1 MNRRELLAGAAA
13 FTALPAFAATG
24 EDARLRAL
32 LDVFWEETLDT
43 SPGFATLLGLDV
55 GKRAGQ
61 RAQLA
66 DASRAG
72 RTAWVA
78 TQQARLDRLKAIDRA
93 KLSEAARIDFD
104 VVTYQARRNA
114 VGGKRFD
121 FGEGADG
128 FGYAPYSPYVVSQL
142 SGPYQALPDFLDSN
156 HPVAN
161 VADAEGWLARLAA
174 YPTQLDASTKAF
186 GIDTARGIAPPD
198 FILATTLAQLEQQRA
213 MAPAASVLSAGL
225 VRKAKAAGIA
235 GDWGARAAS
244 LVASRVNP
252 ALDRQIAAVRAVRS
266 TSDAGIWR
274 IKRGDE
280 FYAGALAFHTT
291 TDLSPQAVH
300 DLGLVQVAE
309 LSARLDTLLKA
320 QGLSTGTVGD
330 RLTALGR
337 RPENLWPNTDAGR
350 ADLLKSL
357 NVQMD
362 RIRTLMPRA
371 FRTLPKAPVEIVR
384 VPPDIEAGAP
394 GGYALPASADGTRAG
409 RYYINLKDTADWPK
423 FNLPTLTYH
432 EALPGHQW
440 QGAISDGSSDIPA
453 LRRYAGGYAA
463 YAEGWALYAED
474 LAAELGVYEGDPLGE
489 IGYLQSLLFRATRLV
504 VDTGLH
510 FKRWDRARATDT
522 MIALTGF
529 ARGRAQREI
538 DRYCVWPGQAC
549 SYKVGH
555 TEWVRLRRAVAAKQ
569 GAKFDLRQFH
579 EVLRLGD
586 MPLTVLAQV
595 VMARA

>member
-1 MNRRELLAGAAA
+1 MNRRQLLASAAA
-13 FTALPAFAATG
+13 LTAFPAQAKAS
-24 EDARLRAL
+24 EDSRLRAL
-32 LDVFWEETLDT
+32 LDAFWEETLDV
-43 SPGFATLLGLDV
+43 SPQFATLLGLDT
-55 GKRAGQ
+55 GKRAGL
-61 RAQLA
+61 RSQLG
-66 DASRAG
+66 DASRGG

-78 TQQARLDRLKAIDRA
+78 TQAARVKRLRAIDRG
-93 KLSEAARIDFD
+93 KLSETARIDFD
-104 VVTYQARRNA
+104 VVDYQARRNA
-114 VGGKRFD
+114 SGGARFD
-121 FGEGADG
+121 FGEGAEG

-142 SGPYQALPDFLDSN
+142 SGPYQAVPDFLDSN
-156 HPVAN
+156 HPVATA
-161 VADAEGWLARLAA
+161 ADAEGWLSRLAA
-174 YPTQLDASTKAF
+174 YPAALDASTQAF
-186 GIDTARGIAPPD
+186 GIDTAKSIVPPD
-198 FILATTLAQLEQQRA
+198 FVLATTLKQLEQQRA
-213 MAPAASVLSAGL
+213 MDPATNAMSAGL
-225 VRKAKAAGIA
+225 VRKAKAAGVA
-235 GDWGARAAS
+235 GNWGARAAALITS
-244 LVASRVNP
+244 KVNP
-252 ALDRQIAAVRAVRS
+252 ALDRQIAAVRAARS
-266 TSDAGIWR
+266 TPDAGVWK
-274 IKRGDE
+274 IKDGDAY
-280 FYAGALAFHTT
+280 YAGALAFHTT
-291 TDLSPQAVH
+291 TTLTPQQVH
-300 DLGLVQVAE
+300 DLGLAQVAE
-309 LSARLDTLLKA
+309 LSGQLDRLLRA
-320 QGLSTGTVGD
+320 QGLSTGTVGE
-330 RLTALGR
+330 RLTSLGK

-362 RIRTLMPRA
+362 HIRTLLPRA

-432 EALPGHQW
+432 EAFPGHQW

-463 YAEGWALYAED
+463 YGEGWALYAED
-474 LAAELGVYEGDPLGE
+474 LAAELGVYDGDPLGR
-489 IGYLQSLLFRATRLV
+489 IGYLQSLLFRAVRLV

-510 FKRWDRARATDT
+510 FKRWDRAKATNT

-529 ARGRAQREI
+529 APGRAQREI

-569 GAKFDLRQFH
+569 GARFDLKAFH